1 MPKERPER
9 SEKMDASEMKT
20 AMRQINQMLG
30 GEEK

>member
-1 MPKERPER
+1 MPKERP
-9 SEKMDASEMKT
+9 EKMDASEMKT